1 MNKKKFNISNYF
13 SGKLFFEA
21 FKQLR
26 VVGIAALICLNALA
40 IFLPVISYLER
51 KDDFHL
57 YPGRILFNPDS
68 IMMPLI
74 SLIYIV
80 TPIMFLILFS
90 FLTKRSGSDFY
101 HSLPVKRSC
110 MFVTFVAAIISWLF
124 ILTTAYGLF
133 SVISA
138 NICYEHFIIDYST
151 VISYSTNIFVGCILI
166 IGVFTIGTALTGSM
180 TSNMFFSFGIL
191 LLPRIIIAVLSSLFI
206 SYSPSFTNNAGYSIF
221 KPLINIPFSMIAS
234 IFTVEESS
242 FPLIQLG
249 EHTIYTIII
258 AIIYVFIGMKL
269 FASRPSEVATKS
281 FRSKKVFSVF
291 KITTGFCI
299 SLLMVTTLYPAL
311 GNEDLGKWISEQK
324 ISIMFTTLAIAMSMF
339 ALETANTK
347 SIKKG
352 LKTLLITPAI
362 IAADI
367 VILFGLYSLDKHVN
381 NETLDKNK
389 VEYVYVGDFYLTYM
403 LNTDEYTCDYSMYC
417 GEYINQIK
425 ITDKEV
431 INLLVDIY
439 NSNAGKE
446 LRDFRGFFETEIT
459 FDSNLGEKSRC
470 LYMTEEQ
477 ANKLANMLSANEDLQ
492 KCFYNFPS
500 LRDSAISCY
509 DIPQEDCDKLYTSLV
524 EELSELSYE
533 KLCNDYCNNIDGGNY
548 EFIDSLYVETF
559 VNGSLCSIDF
569 PISSLTPKTYALA
582 LECTNKANKKQF
594 EDFVNH
600 VENNTPSEDMF
611 FNFSAYNI
619 LPNGISDKHYSLHS
633 EEETIIIDDKLDI
646 VLPYLKDAI
655 NNEPD
660 FTVKNITDENTLLC
674 LAYFNYYDTCGSYYF
689 TIPADSPFI
698 DGLENLYE
706 DIYINEEYVK

>member
-13 SGKLFFEA
+13 SGKLFCEA

-26 VVGIAALICLNALA
+26 VVGIASLICLNALA

-51 KDDFHL
+51 KDEFNL
-57 YPGRILFNPDS
+57 QPGRILFQTNG
-68 IMMPLI
+68 IMLPLAA
-74 SLIYIV
+74 LVFIV
-80 TPIMFLILFS
+80 TPIMFLMLFG

-110 MFVTFVAAIISWLF
+110 MFFTFVTAIISWLF
-124 ILTTAYGLF
+124 ILTTTYGVF

-389 VEYVYVGDFYLTYM
+389 VEYVYVGDFYATYI
-403 LNTDEYTCDYSMYC
+403 LHTDEYSCDYSMYC
-417 GEYINQIK
+417 AELINQLK
-425 ITDKEV
+425 VTDDEV
-431 INLLVDIY
+431 IDLFVNAYNSGAGKEDRERRHGIMSEVTFDYGFSEKTRYVYFSTEEANKLVDILL
-439 NSNAGKE
+439 K
-446 LRDFRGFFETEIT
+446 
-459 FDSNLGEKSRC
+459 
-470 LYMTEEQ
+470 
-477 ANKLANMLSANEDLQ
+477 NEDIQ
-492 KCFYNFPS
+492 KCFYNFPE
-500 LRDSAISCY
+500 LNNSAIGSY
-509 DIPQEDCDKLYTSLV
+509 DILPQDCDKLYSSLIK
-524 EELSELSYE
+524 ELNNLSFEQLYQE
-533 KLCNDYCNNIDGGNY
+533 YCITDGEYNY
-548 EFIDSLYVETF
+548 EHIDSLYIETF
-559 VNGSLCSIDF
+559 INGSFCSIDF
-569 PISSLTPKTYALA
+569 PITSLTTETYALG
-582 LECTNKANKKQF
+582 LECSNRTY
-594 EDFVNH
+594 EDLLEKNIDSLKNFTSSDN
-600 VENNTPSEDMF
+600 MY

-619 LPNGISDKHYSLHS
+619 LPDGKSNKHYYSHTNDNDLFIKEKIHH
-633 EEETIIIDDKLDI
+633 I
-646 VLPYLKDAI
+646 LPYLTDAL
-655 NNEPD
+655 NGKNT
-660 FTVKNITDENTLLC
+660 FTAADITDENTLIC
-674 LAYFNYYDTCGSYYF
+674 NVYIGFPGNSCTYYF
-689 TIPADSPFI
+689 TIPTDSPII
-698 DGLENLYE
+698 DGLENLYDE
-706 DIYINEEYVK
+706 DYYEEY